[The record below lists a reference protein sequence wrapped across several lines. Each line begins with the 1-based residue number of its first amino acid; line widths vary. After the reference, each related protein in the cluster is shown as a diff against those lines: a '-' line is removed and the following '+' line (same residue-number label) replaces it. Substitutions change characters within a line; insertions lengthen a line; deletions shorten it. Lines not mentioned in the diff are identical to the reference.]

1 MDFDL
6 ILAGGGLANG
16 LIALRLAERCG
27 PRCGWRSSRAATAIG
42 GNHTWSSFEADI
54 TP

>member
-16 LIALRLAERCG
+16 LIALRLA
-27 PRCGWRSSRAATAIG
+27 ATRPEVRVAIVEGGGQIG
-42 GNHTWSSFEADI
+42 GNHTWS
-54 TP
+54 

>member
-16 LIALRLAERCG
+16 LIALRLAAQRPGLRVAIVEASAG
-27 PRCGWRSSRAATAIG
+27 IG
-42 GNHTWSSFEADI
+42 GNHTWSS
-54 TP
+54 

>member
-16 LIALRLAERCG
+16 LIALRLAQLG
-27 PRCGWRSSRAATAIG
+27 PGRHDFGALLLADSRR
-42 GNHTWSSFEADI
+42 
-54 TP
+54 